1 MIQGDDFMKR
11 KWKHNALKKFPVAL
25 KDFLVMLEASGIAI
39 ALNRER
45 DAVIAG
51 YPDNPEAYLPDDIV
65 CGLIKWRKDIV
76 EMMSY
81 INLMHEVNTRVGKQ
95 KTPLKKHYLG
105 ALGNKLKDLREEKEF
120 TRGVVARIIGVK
132 WKTIDA
138 WEKGLSSPAISSL
151 EKLAH
156 LYECPIGELK
166 KLRAYS

>member
-1 MIQGDDFMKR
+1 MKR
-11 KWKHNALKKFPVAL
+11 KWKHNALKKFPVAF
-25 KDFLVMLEASGIAI
+25 KDFLVTLEMSGISL
-39 ALNRER
+39 ALTQDR

-51 YPDNPEAYLPDDIV
+51 YSESPDASLPEDIV
-65 CGLIKWRKDIV
+65 RGLIKWRQEIV

-95 KTPLKKHYLG
+95 KTPLKKHYIG
-105 ALGNKLKDLREEKEF
+105 ALGNRLKDLREEKNF

-138 WEKGLSSPAISSL
+138 WERGLSSPAISSL